1 MRYSRIPVAALLAF
15 VLVPAAPQAKPSRR
29 GASTAKGP
37 CRVVEIRCTG
47 PTQCA
52 DIGCGRKVDTC
63 LAQKQSRTAEE
74 GQWILRHYTFDRFLS
89 LDRVSIHDSAPRSR
103 LKPALLKKIES
114 IEAGAGAHLEGF
126 LLDAKRM
133 KRDRKAC
140 GKGTLRSLEIWIGTT
155 PGAPKSSAIR
165 ARLTSKLLKDHPGW
179 SLSRL
184 RQWRSQGEGDAP
196 RIRIRGYLLYNN
208 LRAGEVAAGLRPTA
222 WEVSPVTEVLFCPS
236 NWKCG
241 QSDEDGWLELDT
253 L

>member
-1 MRYSRIPVAALLAF
+1 MRRWRIPFVVLLAF
-15 VLVPAAPQAKPSRR
+15 LLVPASSQARPFRR
-29 GASTAKGP
+29 SAAHAKGP
-37 CRVVEIRCTG
+37 CKVVEIRCEDT
-47 PTQCA
+47 TQCA
-52 DIGCGRKVDTC
+52 DIDCGRRVDTC
-63 LAQKQSRTAEE
+63 LAQRQARTGEE

-89 LDRVSIHDSAPRSR
+89 LNRVSIGESAPRSR

-114 IEAGAGAHLEGF
+114 IEAAAGAHLEGY
-126 LLDAKRM
+126 LLDVKRM

-140 GKGTLRSLEIWIGTT
+140 GKGALRSLEIWIGAT
-155 PGAPKSSAIR
+155 PGAAKSSAIR
-165 ARLTSKLLKDHPGW
+165 AQLTSKLLKEHPGW

-184 RQWRSQGEGDAP
+184 KQWRSQGEGDAP

-208 LRAGEVAAGLRPTA
+208 LKAGEVAAGLRPTA

-236 NWKCG
+236 GWKCG